1 MFVCM
6 KAWVYVCMHAC
17 RMFMYVGVW
26 HQLIQAGTYILMYVH
41 DVCVC
46 ACQFETTDFQKPNQ
60 QTKCVYIYIHT

>member
-26 HQLIQAGTYILMYVH
+26 HQLIQACTYILMYVH

-46 ACQFETTDFQKPNQ
+46 VRVTLRQRTSKNPTNKQN
-60 QTKCVYIYIHT
+60 VYIYIHT